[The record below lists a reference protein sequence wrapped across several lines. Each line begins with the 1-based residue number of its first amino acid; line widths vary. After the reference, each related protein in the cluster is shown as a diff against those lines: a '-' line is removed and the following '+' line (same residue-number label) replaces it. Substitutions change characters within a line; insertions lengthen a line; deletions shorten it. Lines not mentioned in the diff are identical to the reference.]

1 MFSCDRFNGNPG
13 SVNKNAASIVQI
25 DKNLVVRKDLPPT
38 LREPKPLLGKEKEMA
53 EPKPGLPSKRRELSK
68 NQALAV
74 MVIGAILLAQVFFFS
89 SEPGSSAHM
98 TRIVVAI
105 IGFVALL
112 VGAYL
117 RPIKADAQGKSTSA
131 K

>member
-1 MFSCDRFNGNPG
+1 M
-13 SVNKNAASIVQI
+13 
-25 DKNLVVRKDLPPT
+25 T
-38 LREPKPLLGKEKEMA
+38 EPKPA
-53 EPKPGLPSKRRELSK
+53 LPRKRRELPK
-68 NQALAV
+68 NQAIVV

-105 IGFVALL
+105 IGFVVLL

-117 RPIKADAQGKSTSA
+117 RPIKADAEGKSTSA
-131 K
+131 Q